1 MPRSTS
7 SAMAASCWTPKAR
20 LEDEKFVK
28 DGEVEKLIEKRVN
41 AVVAEWEK
49 RATARKLPSPPV

>member
-1 MPRSTS
+1 
-7 SAMAASCWTPKAR
+7 MAASCWTPKAR